1 MRRRISCEDS
11 ACPLRRG
18 MQELHIVLLFR
29 LSPKW
34 GMNPDNSE
42 SDSRR
47 SPIVQPI
54 SSKVVDGTVGTP

>member
-18 MQELHIVLLFR
+18 VQELHIVLLFR

-34 GMNPDNSE
+34 GMNPGNSE
-42 SDSRR
+42 SDKLAR
-47 SPIVQPI
+47 ILLYILVE
-54 SSKVVDGTVGTP
+54 